1 MGYIVVG
8 VASIPLGVT
17 LEVIMSTIA
26 LNRKTFAETVNQDGI
41 VLVDFWAAWCGP
53 CRAFAPVF
61 GAAAEGHPDIVFGKV
76 DTEAEPAL
84 ARSLSIMSI
93 PTLMAFR
100 DGILVFSQPGALP
113 APALAKVIA
122 AVQGLDMAAVRAEV
136 AAAEATATTA

>member
-1 MGYIVVG
+1 MGYIVIRV
-8 VASIPLGVT
+8 VSIPLGVT

-26 LNRKTFAETVNQDGI
+26 LNAKTFAETVNQDGI

-61 GAAAEGHPDIVFGKV
+61 GAAAEEHPDIVFGKV

-84 ARSLSIMSI
+84 ARSLNIMSI

-113 APALAKVIA
+113 AASLAQLIG
-122 AVQGLDMAAVRAEV
+122 AVRDLDMDAVRSEV
-136 AAAEATATTA
+136 AAAEATARTA